1 MGGLRYVD
9 WQQQTLPFA
18 AAELGLTSH
27 PAKVILILCTRSYM
41 YSATFVA
48 LIFTYI
54 CFFKKEIYSQSY
66 LSLLVHNGTT
76 RWQHNIIYDKTSP
89 TLYRKPGRDVQ
100 FLSERW
106 LFWL

>member
-54 CFFKKEIYSQSY
+54 CFFNMQKERN
-66 LSLLVHNGTT
+66 LLPV
-76 RWQHNIIYDKTSP
+76 
-89 TLYRKPGRDVQ
+89 
-100 FLSERW
+100 
-106 LFWL
+106 LFITAGI